1 MVKKKDT
8 DEDGLLALA
17 FKDVKPLPGR
27 SIKKRSAVRENLYQP
42 IDPPK
47 PPTPRI
53 AKKKNTTH
61 PVLTHKTTP
70 GLDRRSAM
78 RMKRGKIRIEGR
90 LDLHGYSQETARQAL
105 VKFINEAFGSGKRFV
120 LVVTGKWLHTKNIER
135 KGVLQ
140 KMVPIWLNEAPTRN
154 QIISFSYAIQSDG
167 GEGALYVLLKRHR
180 LNR

>member
-1 MVKKKDT
+1 
-8 DEDGLLALA
+8 
-17 FKDVKPLPGR
+17 
-27 SIKKRSAVRENLYQP
+27 
-42 IDPPK
+42 
-47 PPTPRI
+47 
-53 AKKKNTTH
+53 
-61 PVLTHKTTP
+61 
-70 GLDRRSAM
+70 M

-120 LVVTGKWLHTKNIER
+120 LVVTGKGLHTKNIER